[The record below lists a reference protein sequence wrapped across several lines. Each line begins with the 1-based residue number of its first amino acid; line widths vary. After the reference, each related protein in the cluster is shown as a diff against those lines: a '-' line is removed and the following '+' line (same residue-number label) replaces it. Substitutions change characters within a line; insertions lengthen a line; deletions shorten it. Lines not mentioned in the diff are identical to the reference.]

1 VSCPHGHSADRDAAK
16 PRSTANVASPLERRR
31 TPPHPSRRSL
41 RGLDWFVFCLA
52 DVQTGFGPFV
62 AVYLTAQK
70 WTQVDIG
77 LILSIS
83 GLVAL
88 VGQMPGGALVDAARS
103 ERFVAALAII
113 AISLSALAY
122 AVWPIFGIV
131 IVAAVLQAAA
141 SCVLG
146 PAIAAISLGLVG
158 HLAVAERLGR
168 NARFASIGAGLAAAG
183 MGASGYLISSRAVF
197 FVTVALC
204 IPTLFA
210 LSRIR
215 DDEIDAERAHGGTA
229 IPHPDEPAATLRD
242 LLRNRPLMVF
252 AGCVA
257 LFHLANAAMLPLVA
271 SIVTMRSTQWATTLV
286 GACLVVPQLVVAIF
300 SPWVGRRAQQW
311 GRRPLLLLG
320 FAALPLRGMLF
331 AVVTDPYLLVAV
343 QVLDGISAAVLA
355 VMVPLVIADVTRG
368 TGHFNLA
375 QGTVGTGVG
384 IGASL
389 SMVLAGYV
397 SDHFGGAAAF
407 CGLAGLAATGFVL
420 ILALLP
426 ETMQIGNSPLLQA
439 RGARRSFIE
448 PGGGFA
454 R

>member
-1 VSCPHGHSADRDAAK
+1 V
-16 PRSTANVASPLERRR
+16 
-31 TPPHPSRRSL
+31 
-41 RGLDWFVFCLA
+41 
-52 DVQTGFGPFV
+52 
-62 AVYLTAQK
+62 
-70 WTQVDIG
+70 
-77 LILSIS
+77 
-83 GLVAL
+83 
-88 VGQMPGGALVDAARS
+88 
-103 ERFVAALAII
+103 
-113 AISLSALAY
+113 
-122 AVWPIFGIV
+122 
-131 IVAAVLQAAA
+131 
-141 SCVLG
+141 
-146 PAIAAISLGLVG
+146 
-158 HLAVAERLGR
+158 
-168 NARFASIGAGLAAAG
+168 
-183 MGASGYLISSRAVF
+183 SGYLISNRAVF

-210 LSRIR
+210 LGRIR
-215 DDEIDAERAHGGTA
+215 DDEIDPERAHGGKP
-229 IPHPDEPAATLRD
+229 IPHPGEPAATLRT
-242 LLRNRPLMVF
+242 LLRNRPLMIF

-320 FAALPLRGMLF
+320 FAALPIRGMLF
-331 AVVTDPYLLVAV
+331 ALVTDPYLLVAV

-368 TGHFNLA
+368 SGHFNLA

-389 SMVLAGYV
+389 SMILAGYI

-407 CGLAGLAATGFVL
+407 FGLAGLAATGFVL

-426 ETMQIGNSPLLQA
+426 ETMQIGNGPLLQA
-439 RGARRSFIE
+439 RGPRRSFIE
-448 PGGGFA
+448 LGGGFA